1 MTAPTPAARPG
12 PVKSLAAR
20 LPRLSARA
28 QASVVARLSRL
39 SVRARLAAALVAAL
53 ALICLAGLALPAQA
67 GPTSSPV
74 LSSDAVNQLPIV
86 RWMQGTA
93 DFHSRQS
100 FSITNFNTDWF
111 GAKYR
116 STVVGMLFGLA
127 DWMWTLTF
135 NLTVQAVSMDILSA
149 VAAKIDALARSL
161 SGALIGRGASLSL
174 LGFVTAL
181 FLVWSAR
188 QAMRGGG
195 GFVRLILPRLAAI
208 ALICLFATAPTS
220 TRTGQTTVYGRGSA
234 SWYVSKV
241 NQLSNAVLSPVMGAS
256 DVFGLTSPQAK
267 KVKADDG
274 LHCDAYVAGLR
285 KAYIADQKAKGVD
298 GRVAAIMSVMWED
311 SGMAIWK
318 ITQFGAND
326 YADRVYCHLLDRQSD
341 VEAAHAARAIY
352 AGATAANPA
361 YASHLPGYP
370 TVIAGKAT
378 RAQVPRALLYSGMKA
393 VDKATIGLA
402 ACQLKPDGTW
412 KPAPALSIYGSD
424 VSPDACKAIFEPAQ
438 SNDREFGNAFNWKG
452 GTDQIEE
459 KTSGPA
465 ARFLKTLQ
473 GGSIGNASMQGVTY
487 LLTSTLVLIVFC
499 SLAIGIIA
507 AKFAMVAMAG
517 FLPII
522 LFASIAPGQDTTG
535 KLAKTGKSFI
545 GYGFISALAVLIL
558 SSVIFTSSLLQSI
571 LVPWFGRG
579 SIMATFVIGASPA
592 LAFWLMHKLFKKL
605 GIPSPLTVQGA
616 LDWGASAGGLGR
628 GILTGGIAGG
638 VGGGIAGRLQ
648 SRAVSKAAA
657 AVKNRLPAL
666 PGQEYRPR
674 THTRSRFAAP
684 PMRAIGS
691 DRDLVERDAR
701 LTHAPGR
708 QRELEAAARA
718 DLLAKAEQT
727 GHARTTRQRLH
738 PWQAAYTDSRAK
750 ARTAGKARTASI
762 AWAATTATKQRLSHR
777 ARAALTALRD
787 DPAGYAALS
796 ARRAAATT
804 TRRAATTSATLVA
817 AGILAGA
824 SPFLAAGTAGLY
836 GARRLSARH
845 TRDAQAIA
853 DAYRRHLQQENKN
866 TDGTDGDETSPHTGT
881 GQTNGQETGTGQQ
894 ATQQAGGQT
903 TAGQQETPPDG
914 QHTDQQTGGQEP
926 GPPPPPDDRQETGQE
941 SPAGSEGQTS
951 PPPLPARKDEA

>member
-1 MTAPTPAARPG
+1 M
-12 PVKSLAAR
+12 
-20 LPRLSARA
+20 
-28 QASVVARLSRL
+28 

-341 VEAAHAARAIY
+341 VEAA
-352 AGATAANPA
+352 AANPA

-465 ARFLKTLQ
+465 A
-473 GGSIGNASMQGVTY
+473 
-487 LLTSTLVLIVFC
+487 
-499 SLAIGIIA
+499 
-507 AKFAMVAMAG
+507 
-517 FLPII
+517 
-522 LFASIAPGQDTTG
+522 
-535 KLAKTGKSFI
+535 
-545 GYGFISALAVLIL
+545 
-558 SSVIFTSSLLQSI
+558 
-571 LVPWFGRG
+571 
-579 SIMATFVIGASPA
+579 
-592 LAFWLMHKLFKKL
+592 
-605 GIPSPLTVQGA
+605 
-616 LDWGASAGGLGR
+616 
-628 GILTGGIAGG
+628 
-638 VGGGIAGRLQ
+638 
-648 SRAVSKAAA
+648 
-657 AVKNRLPAL
+657 
-666 PGQEYRPR
+666 
-674 THTRSRFAAP
+674 
-684 PMRAIGS
+684 
-691 DRDLVERDAR
+691 
-701 LTHAPGR
+701 
-708 QRELEAAARA
+708 
-718 DLLAKAEQT
+718 
-727 GHARTTRQRLH
+727 
-738 PWQAAYTDSRAK
+738 
-750 ARTAGKARTASI
+750 
-762 AWAATTATKQRLSHR
+762 
-777 ARAALTALRD
+777 
-787 DPAGYAALS
+787 
-796 ARRAAATT
+796 
-804 TRRAATTSATLVA
+804 
-817 AGILAGA
+817 
-824 SPFLAAGTAGLY
+824 
-836 GARRLSARH
+836 
-845 TRDAQAIA
+845 
-853 DAYRRHLQQENKN
+853 
-866 TDGTDGDETSPHTGT
+866 
-881 GQTNGQETGTGQQ
+881 
-894 ATQQAGGQT
+894 
-903 TAGQQETPPDG
+903 
-914 QHTDQQTGGQEP
+914 
-926 GPPPPPDDRQETGQE
+926 
-941 SPAGSEGQTS
+941 
-951 PPPLPARKDEA
+951 